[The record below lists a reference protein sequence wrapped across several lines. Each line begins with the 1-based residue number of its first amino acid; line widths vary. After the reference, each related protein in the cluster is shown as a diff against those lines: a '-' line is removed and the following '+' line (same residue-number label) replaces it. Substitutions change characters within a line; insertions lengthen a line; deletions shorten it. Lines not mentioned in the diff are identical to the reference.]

1 MLTAPLVGP
10 ANANTKQRTRVHAI
24 AAATLLLAAAVA
36 LPGCGKPAGAANATQ
51 AQLPTVTVAAP
62 TSAMVQDSL
71 EYTGRIEPSQRVELR
86 SRVSG
91 YLQAIQFKDGQRV
104 NVGDVLFVVD
114 QRPFIAARDRAQA
127 GLAQASARLK
137 LAIAQAERA
146 ARLQAAGANSA
157 EDLDRINA
165 EHETAKAAALAAEAD
180 LRSAELELSFTTIR
194 APIAGVASDRRVDV
208 GNYVTGGP
216 AQGAVLTTIVATSP
230 AHAVVELSEADY
242 AKFRQQPRMP
252 ETVQVRLD
260 GATAAKTGKVDFIDN
275 EANRRSGTVRM
286 RAVVPN
292 TDAGVLPGNFV
303 RLSIPMGSA
312 QQRLLVPDTAILS
325 DQTRKLVL
333 VVDAQGQ
340 VTAKPVQLGGLEGGQ
355 RVVLSGLD
363 ASDQVIVSGGQKVR
377 PGARVQV
384 ANAAKRA

>member
-1 MLTAPLVGP
+1 MLTAPVVRQAGP
-10 ANANTKQRTRVHAI
+10 RSSPLATVSAI
-24 AAATLLLAAAVA
+24 AAASLIFTAVLA
-36 LPGCGKPAGAANATQ
+36 LSGCSKPAGAASPVQ
-51 AQLPTVTVAAP
+51 GQLPTVTVAAP

-91 YLQAIQFKDGQRV
+91 YLQAVQFKDGQRV
-104 NVGDVLFVVD
+104 NVGDVLFVID
-114 QRPFIAARDRAQA
+114 QRPFIATRDRAQA
-127 GLAQASARLK
+127 GLAQANARLK
-137 LAIAQAERA
+137 LASAQAERA

-157 EDLDRINA
+157 EDLDRINS
-165 EHETAKAAALAAEAD
+165 EHESAKAAVLAAEAD

-194 APIAGVASDRRVDV
+194 APITGVASDRRVDV
-208 GNYVTGGP
+208 GNYVAGG
-216 AQGAVLTTIVATSP
+216 ASQGAVLTTIVATSP

-242 AKFRQQPRMP
+242 AKFKQQPRMP

-260 GATAAKTGKVDFIDN
+260 GAAAAKPGKVDFIDN
-275 EANRRSGTVRM
+275 EANHRSGTVRM

-312 QQRLLVPDTAILS
+312 QQRLLVPDTAVLS

-333 VVDAQGQ
+333 VVDGQGQ
-340 VTAKPVQLGGLEGGQ
+340 VAAKPVQLGGLEGGQ
-355 RVVLSGLD
+355 RVVLSGLA

>member
-1 MLTAPLVGP
+1 MLTAPLVGRTD
-10 ANANTKQRTRVHAI
+10 AHNKQRTGVRAI
-24 AAATLLLAAAVA
+24 AAATVLLAAALA
-36 LPGCGKPAGAANATQ
+36 LPGCSKPAGAANSTQ

-62 TSAMVQDSL
+62 TSMLVQDSL

-91 YLQAIQFKDGQRV
+91 YLHAVQFKDGQRV
-104 NVGDVLFVVD
+104 NVGDVLFVID
-114 QRPFIAARDRAQA
+114 QRPFIATRDRAQA
-127 GLAQASARLK
+127 GLAQANARLK
-137 LAIAQAERA
+137 LAGAQAERA
-146 ARLQAAGANSA
+146 TRLQAAGANSA

-165 EHETAKAAALAAEAD
+165 ELETAKAAALAAEAD

-208 GNYVTGGP
+208 GNYVSGG
-216 AQGAVLTTIVATSP
+216 ASQVAVLTTIVATSP
-230 AHAVVELSEADY
+230 AHAVVELSESDY

-252 ETVQVRLD
+252 ESVQVRLD
-260 GATAAKTGKVDFIDN
+260 GAAAAKPGKVDFIDN
-275 EANRRSGTVRM
+275 EANQRSGTVRM

-292 TDAGVLPGNFV
+292 VDGGVLPGNFV
-303 RLSIPMGSA
+303 RLSIPMGQA
-312 QQRLLVPDTAILS
+312 QQRLLVPDAAVLS

-333 VVDAQGQ
+333 VVDGQGQ
-340 VTAKPVQLGGLEGGQ
+340 VAAKPVQLGGLEGGY
-355 RVVLSGLD
+355 RVVLSGI
-363 ASDQVIVSGGQKVR
+363 AATDQVIVSGGQKVR

>member
-1 MLTAPLVGP
+1 MPTARVVDKADTPSSPLTPV
-10 ANANTKQRTRVHAI
+10 RAI
-24 AAATLLLAAAVA
+24 AAAALLAAAAVA
-36 LPGCGKPAGAANATQ
+36 LPGCTKPVAAANP
-51 AQLPTVTVAAP
+51 AQGPLPTVTAAAP
-62 TSAMVQDSL
+62 TSALVQDSV

-91 YLQAIQFKDGQRV
+91 YLHAVQFRDGQRV
-104 NVGDVLFVVD
+104 NVGDALFVID
-114 QRPFIAARDRAQA
+114 QRPFIATRDRAQA

-137 LAIAQAERA
+137 LASAQAERA
-146 ARLQAAGANSA
+146 TRLQAAGANSA
-157 EDLDRINA
+157 EDLDRIIA
-165 EHETAKAAALAAEAD
+165 ELETSKAAALAAEAD

-194 APIAGVASDRRVDV
+194 APIAGVVSDRRVDV
-208 GNYVTGGP
+208 GNYVAGGGS
-216 AQGAVLTTIVATSP
+216 QGAVLTTIVATSP

-260 GATAAKTGKVDFIDN
+260 GMAAAKPGKVDFIDN
-275 EANRRSGTVRM
+275 EANQRSGTVRM

-292 TDAGVLPGNFV
+292 ADGGILPGNFV

-312 QQRLLVPDTAILS
+312 QQHLLVPDAAILS

-340 VTAKPVQLGGLEGGQ
+340 VAAKPVQLGGLEGGQ
-355 RVVLSGLD
+355 RVVLSGL
-363 ASDQVIVSGGQKVR
+363 AAADQVIVSGGQKVR

-384 ANAAKRA
+384 ASPAKPA

>member
-1 MLTAPLVGP
+1 MLTAPLVGRTD
-10 ANANTKQRTRVHAI
+10 AYNKQRTGARAI
-24 AAATLLLAAAVA
+24 AAATVLLAAALA
-36 LPGCGKPAGAANATQ
+36 LPGCSKPAGAANSTQ

-62 TSAMVQDSL
+62 TSMLVQDSL

-91 YLQAIQFKDGQRV
+91 YLHAVQFKDGQRV
-104 NVGDVLFVVD
+104 NVGDVLFVID
-114 QRPFIAARDRAQA
+114 QRPFIATRDRAQA
-127 GLAQASARLK
+127 GLAQANARLK
-137 LAIAQAERA
+137 LAGAQAERA
-146 ARLQAAGANSA
+146 TRLQAAGANSA

-165 EHETAKAAALAAEAD
+165 ELETAKAAALAAEAD

-208 GNYVTGGP
+208 GNYVSGG
-216 AQGAVLTTIVATSP
+216 ASQGAVLTTIVATSP
-230 AHAVVELSEADY
+230 AHAVVELSESDY

-252 ETVQVRLD
+252 ESVQVRLD
-260 GATAAKTGKVDFIDN
+260 GAAAAKPGKVDFIDN
-275 EANRRSGTVRM
+275 EANQRSGTVRM

-292 TDAGVLPGNFV
+292 VDGGVLPGNFV
-303 RLSIPMGSA
+303 RLSIPMGQA
-312 QQRLLVPDTAILS
+312 QQRLLVPDAAVLS

-333 VVDAQGQ
+333 VVDGQGQ
-340 VTAKPVQLGGLEGGQ
+340 VAAKPVQLGGLEGGY
-355 RVVLSGLD
+355 RVVLSGI
-363 ASDQVIVSGGQKVR
+363 AATDQVIVSGGQKVR

>member
-1 MLTAPLVGP
+1 MFTAPLVGR
-10 ANANTKQRTRVHAI
+10 ADAHNKQRSGVRAI
-24 AAATLLLAAAVA
+24 AAAALLVAAAVV
-36 LPGCGKPAGAANATQ
+36 LPGCTKPAAAANP
-51 AQLPTVTVAAP
+51 AQGPLPTVTVAAP
-62 TSAMVQDSL
+62 KSALVQDSL

-91 YLQAIQFKDGQRV
+91 YLHAVRFKDGQRV
-104 NVGDVLFVVD
+104 NVGDVLFVID
-114 QRPFIAARDRAQA
+114 QRPFIATRDRAQA
-127 GLAQASARLK
+127 GLAQANARLK
-137 LAIAQAERA
+137 LASAQAERA
-146 ARLQAAGANSA
+146 TRLQAAGANSA

-165 EHETAKAAALAAEAD
+165 ELETAKAAVIAAEAD
-180 LRSAELELSFTTIR
+180 LRSAELELAFTTIR

-208 GNYVTGGP
+208 GNYVAGGGS
-216 AQGAVLTTIVATSP
+216 QGAVLTTIVATSP

-260 GATAAKTGKVDFIDN
+260 GRAAAKPGKVDFIDN
-275 EANRRSGTVRM
+275 EANQRSGTVRM
-286 RAVVPN
+286 RAAVPN
-292 TDAGVLPGNFV
+292 ADGGILPGNFV

-312 QQRLLVPDTAILS
+312 QQRLLVPDAAILS

-340 VTAKPVQLGGLEGGQ
+340 VAAKPVQLGGLEGGQ
-355 RVVLSGLD
+355 RVVLSGL
-363 ASDQVIVSGGQKVR
+363 AAADQVIVSGGQKVR

-384 ANAAKRA
+384 ASPAKPA

>member
-1 MLTAPLVGP
+1 MLTASLVGL
-10 ANANTKQRTRVHAI
+10 ADAHTKQLPRVRAI
-24 AAATLLLAAAVA
+24 ATAAVLLAAALA
-36 LPGCGKPAGAANATQ
+36 LPGCSKPAGAANATQ
-51 AQLPTVTVAAP
+51 AQLATVTVAAP
-62 TSAMVQDSL
+62 TAAMVQDSL

-91 YLQAIQFKDGQRV
+91 HLQAVQFKDGQRV
-104 NVGDVLFVVD
+104 NVGDVLFVID

-127 GLAQASARLK
+127 GLAQANARLK
-137 LAIAQAERA
+137 LASAQAERA
-146 ARLQAAGANSA
+146 TRLQAAGANST

-165 EHETAKAAALAAEAD
+165 EHETAKAAMLAAEAD

-208 GNYVTGGP
+208 GNYVAGG
-216 AQGAVLTTIVATSP
+216 ASQGAVLTTIVATSP

-242 AKFRQQPRMP
+242 AKLRQQRMP

-260 GATAAKTGKVDFIDN
+260 GAAAARPGKVDFIDN
-275 EANRRSGTVRM
+275 EANQRSGTVRM

-292 TDAGVLPGNFV
+292 NDAAVLPGNFV

-333 VVDAQGQ
+333 VVDGQGQ
-340 VTAKPVQLGGLEGGQ
+340 VVAKPVQLGGLEGGR
-355 RVVLSGLD
+355 RVVLSGL
-363 ASDQVIVSGGQKVR
+363 ATTDQVIVSGGQKVR

>member
-1 MLTAPLVGP
+1 MFISALVGRPDTHSTPRVPLQSLTAVTLV
-10 ANANTKQRTRVHAI
+10 
-24 AAATLLLAAAVA
+24 LAAALA
-36 LPGCGKPAGAANATQ
+36 LPGCSRSAGAASP
-51 AQLPTVTVAAP
+51 AQGPMPTVTVAAP
-62 TSAMVQDSL
+62 KSAMVQDAL

-91 YLQAIQFKDGQRV
+91 YLHAIQFKDGQRV
-104 NVGDVLFVVD
+104 NVGDVLFVID

-127 GLAQASARLK
+127 GLAQANARLK
-137 LAIAQAERA
+137 LANAQAERA
-146 ARLQAAGANSA
+146 TRLQAAGANSA

-165 EHETAKAAALAAEAD
+165 ELESAKAATLASEAD
-180 LRSAELELSFTTIR
+180 LRGAELELSFTAIR

-208 GNYVTGGP
+208 GNYVAGG
-216 AQGAVLTTIVATSP
+216 ASQGAVLTTIVATSP

-242 AKFRQQPRMP
+242 AKLRQQPRMP
-252 ETVQVRLD
+252 EAVQVRMD
-260 GATAAKTGKVDFIDN
+260 GVAAAKAGNVNFIDN
-275 EANRRSGTVRM
+275 EANQRSGTVRM

-292 TDAGVLPGNFV
+292 TDGGILPGNFV

-312 QQRLLVPDTAILS
+312 QLRLLVPDAAILS

-340 VTAKPVQLGGLEGGQ
+340 VAAKLVQLGGLEGGQ
-355 RVVLSGLD
+355 RVVLSGL
-363 ASDQVIVSGGQKVR
+363 AATDQVIVSGGPKVR

-384 ANAAKRA
+384 ASAAKPA

>member
-1 MLTAPLVGP
+1 MLTAPLVGR
-10 ANANTKQRTRVHAI
+10 ADAHNKQRSGVRAI
-24 AAATLLLAAAVA
+24 AAATVLLAAALA
-36 LPGCGKPAGAANATQ
+36 LPGCSKPAGAANAAQ

-91 YLQAIQFKDGQRV
+91 YLQAVQFKDGQRV
-104 NVGDVLFVVD
+104 KVGDVLFVID
-114 QRPFIAARDRAQA
+114 QRPFIATRDRAQA
-127 GLAQASARLK
+127 GLAQVNARLK
-137 LAIAQAERA
+137 LASAQAERA

-165 EHETAKAAALAAEAD
+165 ELETAKAAALAAEAD

-208 GNYVTGGP
+208 GNYVAGG
-216 AQGAVLTTIVATSP
+216 ATQAAVLTTIVATSP

-242 AKFRQQPRMP
+242 TKLRQQRMP

-260 GATAAKTGKVDFIDN
+260 GAAAAKPGKVDFIDN
-275 EANRRSGTVRM
+275 EANQRSGTVRM

-333 VVDAQGQ
+333 VVDAQAQ
-340 VTAKPVQLGGLEGGQ
+340 VVAKPVQLGGLEGGQ
-355 RVVLSGLD
+355 RVVLSGL
-363 ASDQVIVSGGQKVR
+363 AATDQVIVSGGQKVR

-384 ANAAKRA
+384 ANSAKRA

>member
-1 MLTAPLVGP
+1 MLTARVVSQASPRSSPLATVS
-10 ANANTKQRTRVHAI
+10 AI
-24 AAATLLLAAAVA
+24 AAASLLFTAVLA
-36 LPGCGKPAGAANATQ
+36 LSGCSKPAGAASPVQ
-51 AQLPTVTVAAP
+51 GPLPTVTVAAP
-62 TSAMVQDSL
+62 KLALVQDEL

-91 YLQAIQFKDGQRV
+91 YLHAVQFKDGQRV
-104 NVGDVLFVVD
+104 NVGDVLFVID

-127 GLAQASARLK
+127 GLAQANARLK
-137 LAIAQAERA
+137 LASAQAERA
-146 ARLQAAGANSA
+146 TRLQAAGANSA
-157 EDLDRINA
+157 EDLDRITA
-165 EHETAKAAALAAEAD
+165 ELETAEAAALAAEAD

-208 GNYVTGGP
+208 GNYVAGG
-216 AQGAVLTTIVATSP
+216 ASQAAVLTTIVATSP

-260 GATAAKTGKVDFIDN
+260 GAAAAKPGKVDFIDN
-275 EANRRSGTVRM
+275 EANQRSGTVRM

-292 TDAGVLPGNFV
+292 ANAGVLPGNFV

-312 QQRLLVPDTAILS
+312 QQRLLVPDAAILS

-340 VTAKPVQLGGLEGGQ
+340 VAAKPVQLGGLEGGQ
-355 RVVLSGLD
+355 RVVLSGL
-363 ASDQVIVSGGQKVR
+363 APTDQVIVSGGQKVR

-384 ANAAKRA
+384 ASAAKPA

>member
-1 MLTAPLVGP
+1 MLAASLVGL
-10 ANANTKQRTRVHAI
+10 ADAHTKQLPRVRAI
-24 AAATLLLAAAVA
+24 ATAAVLLASA
-36 LPGCGKPAGAANATQ
+36 LALSGCSKPAGAANATQ
-51 AQLPTVTVAAP
+51 AQLATVTVAAP
-62 TSAMVQDSL
+62 TAAMVQDSL

-91 YLQAIQFKDGQRV
+91 HLQAVQFKDGQRV
-104 NVGDVLFVVD
+104 NVGDVLFVID

-127 GLAQASARLK
+127 GLAQANARLK
-137 LAIAQAERA
+137 LASAQAERA
-146 ARLQAAGANSA
+146 TRLQAAGANST

-165 EHETAKAAALAAEAD
+165 EHETAKAAMLAAEAD
-180 LRSAELELSFTTIR
+180 LRSAELDLSFTTIR

-208 GNYVTGGP
+208 GNYVAGG
-216 AQGAVLTTIVATSP
+216 ASQGAVLTTIVATSP

-242 AKFRQQPRMP
+242 AKLRQQRMP
-252 ETVQVRLD
+252 DTVQVRLD
-260 GATAAKTGKVDFIDN
+260 GAAAAWPGKVDFIDN
-275 EANRRSGTVRM
+275 EANQRSGTVRM

-333 VVDAQGQ
+333 VVDGQGQ
-340 VTAKPVQLGGLEGGQ
+340 VVAKPVQLGGLEGGR
-355 RVVLSGLD
+355 RVVLSGL
-363 ASDQVIVSGGQKVR
+363 AANDQVIVSGGQKVR

>member
-1 MLTAPLVGP
+1 
-10 ANANTKQRTRVHAI
+10 
-24 AAATLLLAAAVA
+24 
-36 LPGCGKPAGAANATQ
+36 
-51 AQLPTVTVAAP
+51 
-62 TSAMVQDSL
+62 
-71 EYTGRIEPSQRVELR
+71 
-86 SRVSG
+86 
-91 YLQAIQFKDGQRV
+91 
-104 NVGDVLFVVD
+104 
-114 QRPFIAARDRAQA
+114 
-127 GLAQASARLK
+127 
-137 LAIAQAERA
+137 
-146 ARLQAAGANSA
+146 
-157 EDLDRINA
+157 
-165 EHETAKAAALAAEAD
+165 
-180 LRSAELELSFTTIR
+180 
-194 APIAGVASDRRVDV
+194 
-208 GNYVTGGP
+208 
-216 AQGAVLTTIVATSP
+216 
-230 AHAVVELSEADY
+230 
-242 AKFRQQPRMP
+242 
-252 ETVQVRLD
+252 
-260 GATAAKTGKVDFIDN
+260 
-275 EANRRSGTVRM
+275 M

>member
-1 MLTAPLVGP
+1 MLTAPVVGHARP
-10 ANANTKQRTRVHAI
+10 GSRPLTTVTAI
-24 AAATLLLAAAVA
+24 AAASLLFTAVLA
-36 LPGCGKPAGAANATQ
+36 LSGCSKPAGAASP
-51 AQLPTVTVAAP
+51 AQGPLPTVTVAAP
-62 TSAMVQDSL
+62 KSALVQDAL

-91 YLQAIQFKDGQRV
+91 YLHAVQFKDGQRV
-104 NVGDVLFVVD
+104 NVGDVLFVID
-114 QRPFIAARDRAQA
+114 QRPFIATRDRAQA
-127 GLAQASARLK
+127 GLAQANARLK
-137 LAIAQAERA
+137 LASAQAERA
-146 ARLQAAGANSA
+146 TRLQAAGANSA

-165 EHETAKAAALAAEAD
+165 ELETAKAAALAAEAD

-208 GNYVTGGP
+208 GNYVAGG
-216 AQGAVLTTIVATSP
+216 ASQGAVLTTIVATSP

-252 ETVQVRLD
+252 ETVQVRMD
-260 GATAAKTGKVDFIDN
+260 GGAVAKAGKVDFIDN
-275 EANRRSGTVRM
+275 EANQRSGTVRM

-292 TDAGVLPGNFV
+292 ADAGVLPGNFV

-312 QQRLLVPDTAILS
+312 QQRLLVPDAAILS

-340 VTAKPVQLGGLEGGQ
+340 VAAKPVQLGGLEGGQ
-355 RVVLSGLD
+355 RVVLSGLS
-363 ASDQVIVSGGQKVR
+363 ATDQVIVSGGQKVR

-384 ANAAKRA
+384 ASAAKSA

>member
-1 MLTAPLVGP
+1 MLTAPVVRQAGP
-10 ANANTKQRTRVHAI
+10 RSRPLATVSAI
-24 AAATLLLAAAVA
+24 AAASLLFTAVLA
-36 LPGCGKPAGAANATQ
+36 LSGCSKSAGAASP
-51 AQLPTVTVAAP
+51 AQGPLPTVTVAAP
-62 TSAMVQDSL
+62 KSAVVQDAL

-91 YLQAIQFKDGQRV
+91 YLHAVQFKDGQRV
-104 NVGDVLFVVD
+104 NVGDVLFVID

-137 LAIAQAERA
+137 LANAQAERA
-146 ARLQAAGANSA
+146 TRLQAAGANSA

-165 EHETAKAAALAAEAD
+165 EFETAKAAALAAEAD

-208 GNYVTGGP
+208 GNYVAGG
-216 AQGAVLTTIVATSP
+216 ASQGAVLTTIVATSP

-252 ETVQVRLD
+252 ETVQVRMD
-260 GATAAKTGKVDFIDN
+260 GVAGAKAGKVDFIDN
-275 EANRRSGTVRM
+275 EANQRSGTVRM

-292 TDAGVLPGNFV
+292 ADAGVLPGNFV

-312 QQRLLVPDTAILS
+312 QQRLLVPDAAILS
-325 DQTRKLVL
+325 DQTRKMVL
-333 VVDAQGQ
+333 VVDAHGQ
-340 VTAKPVQLGGLEGGQ
+340 VAAKPVQLGGLEGGQ
-355 RVVLSGLD
+355 RVVLSGLT
-363 ASDQVIVSGGQKVR
+363 ATDQVIVSGGQKVR

-384 ANAAKRA
+384 ASAARPA

>member
-1 MLTAPLVGP
+1 MLAASLVGL
-10 ANANTKQRTRVHAI
+10 ADAHTKQLPRVRAI
-24 AAATLLLAAAVA
+24 ATAAVLLAAALA
-36 LPGCGKPAGAANATQ
+36 LPGCSKPAGAANATQ
-51 AQLPTVTVAAP
+51 AQLATVTVAAP
-62 TSAMVQDSL
+62 TAAMVQDSL

-91 YLQAIQFKDGQRV
+91 HLQAVQFKDGQRV
-104 NVGDVLFVVD
+104 DVGDVLFVID

-127 GLAQASARLK
+127 GLAQANARLK
-137 LAIAQAERA
+137 LASAQAERA
-146 ARLQAAGANSA
+146 TRLQAAGANST

-165 EHETAKAAALAAEAD
+165 EHETAKAAMLAAEAD

-208 GNYVTGGP
+208 GNYVAGG
-216 AQGAVLTTIVATSP
+216 ASQGAVLTTIVATSP

-242 AKFRQQPRMP
+242 AKLRQQRMP

-260 GATAAKTGKVDFIDN
+260 GAAAAMPGKVDFIDN
-275 EANRRSGTVRM
+275 EANQRSGTVRM

-292 TDAGVLPGNFV
+292 NDAAVLPGNFV

-333 VVDAQGQ
+333 VVDGQGQ
-340 VTAKPVQLGGLEGGQ
+340 VVAKPVQLGGLEGGR
-355 RVVLSGLD
+355 RVVLSGL
-363 ASDQVIVSGGQKVR
+363 ATTDQVIVSGGQKVR